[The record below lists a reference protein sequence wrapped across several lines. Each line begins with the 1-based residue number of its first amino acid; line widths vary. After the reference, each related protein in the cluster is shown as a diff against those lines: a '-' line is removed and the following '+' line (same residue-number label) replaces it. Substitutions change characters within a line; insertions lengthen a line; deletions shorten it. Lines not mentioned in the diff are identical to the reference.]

1 MNNSNAVSNES
12 ITRPPARWPL
22 GYGLLLILAGTA
34 FLGAAQFFNRENWW
48 AVFILLPA
56 LGLLGAAALAA
67 SLARGAFTSWARL
80 ALGAGLVVLAVAL
93 MFTLD
98 LDWGVAWPVMVIV
111 PGLALMLN
119 GFTKPRLRLGSLLGA
134 TAAMFFWIGAT
145 VALLGGA
152 FLLDQTGRISLDT
165 FFGVTRW
172 WSFFILLPGLGAL
185 LTAFAIYVT
194 EGPVAGANGL
204 LALAVM
210 LGVSAAGEYY
220 AVRPEWAGALALIA
234 GGLILLAS
242 GLVVR
247 DRRPQ
252 A

>member
-1 MNNSNAVSNES
+1 
-12 ITRPPARWPL
+12 
-22 GYGLLLILAGTA
+22 
-34 FLGAAQFFNRENWW
+34 
-48 AVFILLPA
+48 
-56 LGLLGAAALAA
+56 
-67 SLARGAFTSWARL
+67 WARL
-80 ALGAGLVVLAVAL
+80 CLGAGLVVLAVAL

-98 LDWGVAWPVMVIV
+98 LNWGSAWPVMVIV

-119 GFTKPRLRLGSLLGA
+119 GFTKPRLRLGSLLGS

-152 FLLDQTGRISLDT
+152 FLLDATGRISLDT

-172 WSFFILLPGLGAL
+172 WSFFILLPGVGAL

-194 EGPVAGANGL
+194 EGPAAGANGL
-204 LALAVM
+204 LTLAVM

-234 GGLILLAS
+234 GGL
-242 GLVVR
+242 VVR

>member
-1 MNNSNAVSNES
+1 MHNSNAVSSER
-12 ITRPPARWPL
+12 TTPPPARWPL
-22 GYGLLLILAGTA
+22 GYGLLLIIAGA
-34 FLGAAQFFNRENWW
+34 LFLSAAQFFNRENWW

-56 LGLLGAAALAA
+56 VGLLGAAALAVC
-67 SLARGAFTSWARL
+67 LARGAFTLWARL
-80 ALGAGLVVLAVAL
+80 ALSAGLVVLAVAL

-98 LDWGVAWPVMVIV
+98 LDWGIAWPVMVIV

-119 GFTKPRLRLGSLLGA
+119 GFTKPRLRLGSLLGS
-134 TAAMFFWIGAT
+134 TAAMSFWIGAT
-145 VALLGGA
+145 LALLGGA

-172 WSFFILLPGLGAL
+172 WSFFILLPGVGAL
-185 LTAFAIYVT
+185 LTALAIYLT

-204 LALAVM
+204 LALALM

-234 GGLILLAS
+234 GGLILLAM
-242 GLVVR
+242 GLLPGKRQPV
-247 DRRPQ
+247 
-252 A
+252 